1 MEKREMEKQE
11 IDSILLANFY
21 FIKCKFENPVCSK
34 TEMARRFFLDKISK
48 ILSKRNIKYMA
59 N

>member
-1 MEKREMEKQE
+1 MEKREL
-11 IDSILLANFY
+11 DSILLANFY

-34 TEMARRFFLDKISK
+34 TEMARRFFLDKITK